1 MTRLIPDWGIRVTNF
16 GLGYILMCLVVA
28 IAATNT
34 GNNGLY
40 LVLAGLLAGMAVSG
54 MLSRRNVRGVRCEI
68 EPLGEIV
75 ATRPS
80 LLKVRLVNELRAG
93 TAQALFFLHESLPG
107 PLWID
112 PLKSGE
118 SREVVVEAVF
128 ARRGVFREADAGLL
142 SRFPIGLFRKY
153 RRATVA
159 NDIVVF
165 PVPEASA
172 VADVP
177 PEDARGGRPHPHRRG
192 SGAEIRTLRDFV
204 SGDDPRD
211 LHWKQSARMRRW
223 IVREREAERD
233 RAVFLVVD
241 NALEDPADPAAL
253 ELFERAISR
262 CAGQALML
270 LSRGAEVGFTSRG
283 IKVPPHAGHRQ
294 RVPILEALARLE
306 PVRREEAPAFPAVR
320 RGDHRLVIT

>member
-40 LVLAGLLAGMAVSG
+40 LVLSGLLAGMAVSG
-54 MLSRRNVRGVRCEI
+54 LLSRRNVRGVRCEL
-68 EPLGEIV
+68 ETQGEVV
-75 ATRPS
+75 ATRPA
-80 LLKVRLVNELRAG
+80 LMKVRLVNELKAG

-112 PLKSGE
+112 PLKPGE
-118 SREVVVEAVF
+118 SREVTVEAVF
-128 ARRGVFREADAGLL
+128 PRRGVFREADAGLL

-153 RRATVA
+153 RRAMVA
-159 NDIVVF
+159 REIVVF
-165 PVPEASA
+165 PAPESSS

-177 PEDARGGRPHPHRRG
+177 AEDARGRRPHPHRRG
-192 SGAEIRTLRDFV
+192 GGAEIRTLRDFV

-233 RAVFLVVD
+233 RAVFLVVENVLAD
-241 NALEDPADPAAL
+241 RSDPAAL
-253 ELFERAISR
+253 QEFERVLSR
-262 CAGQALML
+262 CAGQTVML
-270 LSRGAEVGFTSRG
+270 LSRGAEVGFQSRG
-283 IKVPPHAGHRQ
+283 VKVPPRAGRGQ
-294 RVPILEALARLE
+294 RARILEALARLE
-306 PVRREEAPAFPAVR
+306 PIGFDGAPPFPPMR
-320 RGDHRLVIT
+320 RGDHRRVIT